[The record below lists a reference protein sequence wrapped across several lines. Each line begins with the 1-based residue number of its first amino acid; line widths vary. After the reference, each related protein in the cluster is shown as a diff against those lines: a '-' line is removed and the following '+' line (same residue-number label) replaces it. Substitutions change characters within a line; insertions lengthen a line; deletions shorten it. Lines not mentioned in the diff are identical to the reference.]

1 MNTDSPS
8 PSAAS
13 AHSLAGIDVLASV
26 PPGVVRKIESVCNWE
41 TFPPGTWLFE
51 RGQSSTQ
58 VFFVIHGVI
67 RVLNYSANG
76 RVVRFASVAPGGMFG
91 ELAAIDGLPRSATVV
106 ADEPCVVAKLDATEF
121 QNLVRSSPEFSMAV
135 INRLASII
143 RACDE
148 QILDLAEL
156 NASQRVCLHLL
167 RLADPDPIVPQS
179 WVVYP
184 LPTQAVLA
192 GDAGTTRETVARV
205 LGRLSNQGIV
215 QRKGRSLY
223 IRDRDK
229 LESLAVR
236 ESAEV

>member
-1 MNTDSPS
+1 MSS
-8 PSAAS
+8 RLS
-13 AHSLAGIDVLASV
+13 
-26 PPGVVRKIESVCNWE
+26 PPGVVREIENLCQWE
-41 TFPPGTWLFE
+41 TYPPGSWLFE
-51 RGQSSTQ
+51 RGQDTAH
-58 VFFVIHGVI
+58 VFFVIQGVV

-76 RVVRFASVAPGGMFG
+76 RVVRFASVSPGGMFG

-106 ADEPCVVAKLDATEF
+106 ADEPCVVAKLGAPDF
-121 QNLVRSSPEFSMAV
+121 QNLLKTSPEFAMSV
-135 INRLASII
+135 VSRLASIV

-167 RLADPDPIVPQS
+167 RLADPDPIVPNS

-184 LPTQAVLA
+184 LPTQATLA

-205 LGRLSNQGIV
+205 LGRLSTQGIV

-223 IRDRDK
+223 IRDRER

-236 ESAEV
+236 EASDT